1 MVRPRLI
8 PAARAEQVRRELSP
22 RELAVLQV
30 LQRVRLAS
38 LRQLQ
43 RLAVVDGLPRVRTR
57 RAQLLMT
64 KLAKI
69 GVVTRFSR
77 RIGGVRAGSS
87 GYIYGLSEL
96 GYAVLAADGS
106 GVGSKRRQVWEAK
119 PYFQDH
125 MLAVTELYVQLVEQ
139 HRLGQG
145 DLLAYDAE
153 PASWRHF
160 TGSGGEL
167 IQVKP
172 DAFVAI
178 GRAAI
183 EHSSFVEVDLST
195 ETLPT
200 IQKKSQRYID
210 YWRSGTEQRWRGVF
224 PKVVWLVETEH
235 RRERIAGVI
244 GKLALDAQALF
255 AVGLLDD
262 GPRLLSGHNQ
272 GAAA

>member
-1 MVRPRLI
+1 MVRPRSNP
-8 PAARAEQVRRELSP
+8 PARVARLRQQLSP
-22 RELAVLQV
+22 RDRAVLGV

-38 LRQLQ
+38 LRHVQ
-43 RLAVVDGLPRVRTR
+43 RLVVVDGSPRARTR
-57 RAQLLMT
+57 RAQLMMT
-64 KLAKI
+64 RLSEL

-77 RIGGVRAGSS
+77 TIGGVRAGSS
-87 GYIYGLSEL
+87 GYIYGLSGL
-96 GYAVLAADGS
+96 GQAVVETGGPLG
-106 GVGSKRRQVWEAK
+106 GKRRRVWEAK

-139 HRLGQG
+139 HRLGRG

-167 IQVKP
+167 VQVKP

-183 EHSSFVEVDLST
+183 EHSAFVEVDLST

-210 YWRSGTEQRWRGVF
+210 YWRSGTEQKWRGVF

-244 GKLALDAQALF
+244 GKLALDGQALF
-255 AVGLLDD
+255 AVGLLND
-262 GPRLLSGHNQ
+262 GPQLLSGSGQ
-272 GAAA
+272 GIAA